1 MARVW
6 QGLGS
11 LRQTSQPFFARWP
24 FLREQ
29 AGPTRSRD
37 GSAST
42 PQPREDWAQG
52 LQEERES
59 LLSLIA
65 LMEGEFVAISKGLM
79 RLSEQMNH
87 IQGQC
92 QLLADLTAGRTE
104 DAAVQFS
111 FQLLKKVEDLLL
123 ASYDQ
128 YEHVFAAFHELQ
140 CWLRQLPKQHNELL
154 RALLPLNILTTA
166 FRIEASR
173 HPAEVQEVFSGM
185 ATQVNR
191 MVNEVRGTLE
201 SQFDELEAS
210 EQIVQRLME
219 QVSASILAQRK
230 EASSTLEASRNHLRA
245 LSQALASSGAGAADL
260 ARQNQAVTRHIG
272 NIVMALQ
279 CQDIASQKIVHI
291 GEAMEEMRSHLQEA
305 SGPDSTTV
313 ADPRQFVSRAARIQ
327 LHQIQ
332 DRCDLLPL

>member
-29 AGPTRSRD
+29 AGPTEV
-37 GSAST
+37 AMA
-42 PQPREDWAQG
+42 PQARHNRGRIGRKDCRRK
-52 LQEERES
+52 RES

-230 EASSTLEASRNHLRA
+230 EASSTLEASRNHI
-245 LSQALASSGAGAADL
+245 
-260 ARQNQAVTRHIG
+260 AR
-272 NIVMALQ
+272 L
-279 CQDIASQKIVHI
+279 
-291 GEAMEEMRSHLQEA
+291 E
-305 SGPDSTTV
+305 SGPGQFGGRSGGSGPAKPGGHAAYRQHCDGFAVPGHRQPENRPHRGSDGGN
-313 ADPRQFVSRAARIQ
+313 AQPLGGGGQGPIPR
-327 LHQIQ
+327 
-332 DRCDLLPL
+332 P